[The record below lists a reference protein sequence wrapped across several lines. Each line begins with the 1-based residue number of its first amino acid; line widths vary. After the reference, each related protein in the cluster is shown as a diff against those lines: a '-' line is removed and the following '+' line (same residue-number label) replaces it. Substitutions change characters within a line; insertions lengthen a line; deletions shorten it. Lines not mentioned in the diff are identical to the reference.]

1 MKKIY
6 YNFMLVTMLAASS
19 SLSSMAMAE
28 SQDHPATQRALGL
41 LKSGNGAAKVADSD
55 QFLARDVVI
64 DADGSEHVRFDRKH
78 KGLRV
83 IGGDIVVHANA
94 KGQSKGYSH
103 TLSKTVQIETVPALT
118 ESTAIALAEQR
129 FAGVRS
135 AIPTTADIVVY
146 AQSEARLAYEV
157 LVQGEA
163 RDGTPSEMHFIV
175 DAMDGKMIDQWD
187 AVATTAAI
195 GSAKSLFNGTVSV
208 NTDSQ
213 TTGGYAMRDLTRG
226 NSSINNMNKR
236 TTGSGSLMLD
246 ADNVWGNF
254 ATSDVATVAGD
265 VAYGTAKT
273 WDYFKSVHGR
283 NGIGN
288 DGLGSLSKIHVGR
301 NYVNAYWNDSCKCMS
316 YGDGDGTTYY
326 PLVAIDVI
334 GHEMAHGVMN
344 ATAKLVYSGESG
356 GLNEASS
363 DIFGMLIK
371 FYANNPNAPGN
382 YLNGE
387 KLLISNTGV
396 SNPTKAFRY
405 MFKPSLDG
413 KSADCYSSS
422 VGSLDVHLSSG
433 VANHFAYLLAEG
445 AVVPSGFNLTPAQLV
460 CNGNTALTA
469 IGRDA
474 LGKIWYR
481 ALTVYMTSGTNYA
494 GARVATLN
502 AASDLYGAN
511 SVQRNAVASAWSAV
525 GVN

>member
-6 YNFMLVTMLAASS
+6 YNVILATTLAAASS
-19 SLSSMAMAE
+19 VAGLAQAGN
-28 SQDHPATQRALGL
+28 QDHPAVQRALGL
-41 LKSGNGAAKVADSD
+41 LKPGNGAAKVADAD
-55 QFLARDVVI
+55 QFVARDVVI

-78 KGLRV
+78 KGMRV
-83 IGGDIVVHANA
+83 IGGDLIAHANA
-94 KGQSKGYSH
+94 KGQSKAYSH
-103 TLSKTVQIETVPALT
+103 TLNKALQIESVPSISD
-118 ESTAIALAEQR
+118 STAIALAEQR
-129 FAGVRS
+129 FTGVRS
-135 AIPTTADIVVY
+135 AQPSDAEVVVY
-146 AQSEARLAYEV
+146 ARQEARLAYEV
-157 LVQGEA
+157 LVHGEA
-163 RDGTPSEMHFIV
+163 KDGTPSEMHFIV
-175 DAMDGKMIDQWD
+175 DALDGKIIDQWD
-187 AVATTAAI
+187 GIATTASI
-195 GSAKSLFNGTVSV
+195 GSAKSLFNGTVAV

-236 TTGSGSLMLD
+236 TTGSGTLMLD
-246 ADNVWGNF
+246 TDNLWGDF
-254 ATSDVATVAGD
+254 TTVDVATVAGD

-273 WDYFKSVHGR
+273 WDYFKNVHGR

-288 DGLGSLSKIHVGR
+288 DGVGSLSKIHVGR
-301 NYVNAYWNDSCKCMS
+301 NYVNAYWNDTCKCMS

-334 GHEMAHGVMN
+334 GHEMSHGVMN

-356 GLNEASS
+356 GINEASS

-371 FYANNPNAPGN
+371 FYANNPTAPGN

-396 SNPTKAFRY
+396 SNPTTAFRY

-413 KSADCYSSS
+413 KSADCYSAS

-460 CNGNTALTA
+460 CNGNTALSA

-481 ALTVYMTSGTNYA
+481 ALTVYMTSSTNYA
-494 GARVATLN
+494 GARIATLN
-502 AASDLYGAN
+502 AATDLYGAN
-511 SVQRNAVASAWSAV
+511 SVQRNAVANAWSAV